1 MERIKERL
9 KKYIHKV
16 CISFNKMEM
25 RILPGNVAFFLVLA
39 LIPVITLIAIL
50 ASYFSISLNA
60 LINLINHILPD
71 EAGKIIIEAI
81 SGKGITTSMGTFNIM
96 ALIIASN
103 GTYAIISASNTLYDI
118 KNTDSLKDRVKSVVL
133 LLITLFLIIFLL
145 LVPVFGGIILSW
157 FKSTKFI
164 TQVRLLY
171 DLLKWPITF
180 FLIFATLKL
189 VYTMAPS
196 TKIKSSSTTYGAL
209 FTTFCWTIA
218 TAVFSYYLHYFA
230 NYNIIYGNIS
240 NIIILMMWMYIM
252 SYVFVL
258 GMAINAVNLNEKNK

>member
-118 KNTDSLKDRVKSVVL
+118 KNTDSLKDNVL
-133 LLITLFLIIFLL
+133 N
-145 LVPVFGGIILSW
+145 
-157 FKSTKFI
+157 
-164 TQVRLLY
+164 Q
-171 DLLKWPITF
+171 
-180 FLIFATLKL
+180 
-189 VYTMAPS
+189 
-196 TKIKSSSTTYGAL
+196 
-209 FTTFCWTIA
+209 
-218 TAVFSYYLHYFA
+218 
-230 NYNIIYGNIS
+230 
-240 NIIILMMWMYIM
+240 
-252 SYVFVL
+252 
-258 GMAINAVNLNEKNK
+258 